1 MTTESSPHHS
11 ELVAWLRKKAPLPFS
26 EFMHDALYL
35 PGLGYYSSGQQKF
48 GPAGDFITAPDYSPL
63 FSESLAQMI
72 ISSTAAVQDIVILE
86 LGAGSGQMA
95 LNILR
100 TLAREDA
107 LPKAYWILE
116 LSAELQQRQ
125 RALFETHIPELCD
138 RIHFLHALPN
148 EPFEGI
154 VLANEVMDAM
164 PVTRFKM
171 DNHTLKEAIVI
182 AEQDSFS
189 IDWQPASPTVT
200 AAVSQLNVTFE
211 DGYESEIN
219 LALGSWIASLARILT
234 RGYLV
239 LIDYGF
245 SRAEYYH
252 PDRHMGTLMCYHAHR
267 AYYDPLVRIGQ
278 QDITAHVD
286 FTAVAEAAI
295 DNDLSVLGYTTQS
308 AFLLE
313 NGILDHYMQNKA
325 AQPTADQARFI
336 KQLLFP
342 SEMGELFKVIAL
354 GKHNSKPPTGF
365 EQTDLLHML

>member
-1 MTTESSPHHS
+1 MTTESPSHHS
-11 ELVAWLRKKAPLPFS
+11 ELIAWLRQKAPLSFS

-63 FSESLAQMI
+63 FSESLAQMMI
-72 ISSTAAVQDIVILE
+72 TSTAAMQDMIILE

-95 LNILR
+95 LNSLR
-100 TLAREDA
+100 ALARQDA

-138 RIHFLHALPN
+138 RIHFLHALP
-148 EPFEGI
+148 EQPFEGI
-154 VLANEVMDAM
+154 IVANEVMDAM
-164 PVTRFKM
+164 PVARFKM
-171 DNHTLKEAIVI
+171 DNHALKEAMVI
-182 AEQDSFS
+182 EHEGLFS
-189 IDWQPASPTVT
+189 LDWQPASASLT
-200 AAVSQLNVTFE
+200 AAVSKLNIAFE

-219 LALGSWIASLARILT
+219 LALGSWIDSLARTLT

-252 PDRHMGTLMCYHAHR
+252 PDRHMGTLMCYHGHR
-267 AYYDPLVRIGQ
+267 AYYDPLVRIGE

-295 DNDLSVLGYTTQS
+295 KSNLSVLGYTTQS

-313 NGILDHYMQNKA
+313 NGILDHYVQTIA
-325 AQPTADQARFI
+325 DQPRADQARFI

-354 GKHNSKPPTGF
+354 GKHKTEAPTGF
-365 EQTDLLHML
+365 QQTDLLHML